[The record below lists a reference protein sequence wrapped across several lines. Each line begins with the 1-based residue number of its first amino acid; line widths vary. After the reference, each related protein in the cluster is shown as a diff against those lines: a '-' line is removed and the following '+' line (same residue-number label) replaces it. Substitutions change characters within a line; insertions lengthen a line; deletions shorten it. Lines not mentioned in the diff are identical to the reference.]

1 MVRRFFL
8 EPAHSPSCCSSVCS
22 ATAPMRAA
30 FAFWEFLA
38 IGAFFISLTESRG
51 ENTRV
56 AAGGGGVL
64 QEKTLKGMEAGLGSN
79 GQRLEADPAFLSE
92 RSIHH
97 VHKYFSG
104 SLPQFLHSAQGQV
117 FLSCPFVFSLHS
129 LSVLGEGDIK

>member
-8 EPAHSPSCCSSVCS
+8 EPAHSPSCCSSVCF

-38 IGAFFISLTESRG
+38 VGTFFISLTESRG

-56 AAGGGGVL
+56 GAGGGGVL
-64 QEKTLKGMEAGLGSN
+64 QEKTVKGMGSGLGSN
-79 GQRLEADPAFLSE
+79 GQRLEVDPAFLSE
-92 RSIHH
+92 RSIHQ

-104 SLPQFLHSAQGQV
+104 PLPQFPHCAQGKM
-117 FLSCPFVFSLHS
+117 FLCCPFVFSLHS
-129 LSVLGEGDIK
+129 LLVLGEGDIK